1 MRNSTSAKGKAGP
14 PTSLCKSQHLSMMLS
29 VVLLSLLPLCVGAA
43 VKRANPTIQLVNRCS
58 NAVQPYIAGINPSG
72 LPSPDVLQ
80 PGEVKLNWFLC
91 S

>member
-1 MRNSTSAKGKAGP
+1 
-14 PTSLCKSQHLSMMLS
+14 MMLS

-72 LPSPDVLQ
+72 LPSPDVLE